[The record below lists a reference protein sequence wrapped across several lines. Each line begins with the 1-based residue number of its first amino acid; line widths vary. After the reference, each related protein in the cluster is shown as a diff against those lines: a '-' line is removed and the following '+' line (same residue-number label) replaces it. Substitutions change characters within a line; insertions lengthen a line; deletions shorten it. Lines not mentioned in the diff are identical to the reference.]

1 MPSDKRNNNM
11 QGILRSHYKLIE
23 DYLNKLLAENVL
35 DVPCPYQYE
44 SILAHKEKLNEIYDN
59 YQETLSQM
67 SALKKQFE
75 EHKQSVRR
83 LIILQKKKKKE
94 VLKTQSQASVTKMK
108 TKKSL
113 LVSTT

>member
-1 MPSDKRNNNM
+1 M

-23 DYLNKLLAENVL
+23 DYINKLLAENVL

-67 SALKKQFE
+67 STLIKQFE

-94 VLKTQSQASVTKMK
+94 LLKSQSQATANKMK
-108 TKKSL
+108 TKNSL
-113 LVSTT
+113 SVSTT